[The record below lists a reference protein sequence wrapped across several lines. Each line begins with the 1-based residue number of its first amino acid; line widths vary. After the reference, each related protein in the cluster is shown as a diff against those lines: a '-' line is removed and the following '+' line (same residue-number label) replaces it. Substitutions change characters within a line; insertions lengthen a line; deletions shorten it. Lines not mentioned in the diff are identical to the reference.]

1 MARFFFRHPWCSSQ
15 PRPRP
20 CDLRRRSSHQEQ
32 PRQYLTGAETSSHKV
47 SWCMSCGHGLWMSF
61 KLMLLMHKSHHWNC
75 FNACSS
81 SGKTPFHLY
90 LKATV
95 SAWICVWSHVTGG
108 LLQCATI
115 VLQFCTDAE
124 GKASCISLM
133 FRVAD
138 MENKCMFVFNLLNI
152 FPIRWRDCQKKSWTV
167 RQRNLDHRELDSFEQ
182 NASCFPLGSHWNWN
196 PRWHYVLCNS
206 KCLGSFIWS
215 NVLKFYMMGL
225 LNISKTLLEE
235 TILTL
240 VTTEFV
246 IEKGMAVRDECIV
259 VGRRRVVLTGYP
271 LQNNLMEYWCMVD
284 FVRPNFLG
292 NKTEFSNM
300 FERPI
305 MNGQCQD
312 STPEDLKIMKHRAY
326 VLHNLLEGFVQRW
339 VAWLPVRC
347 SFNST
352 AM

>member
-1 MARFFFRHPWCSSQ
+1 
-15 PRPRP
+15 
-20 CDLRRRSSHQEQ
+20 
-32 PRQYLTGAETSSHKV
+32 
-47 SWCMSCGHGLWMSF
+47 
-61 KLMLLMHKSHHWNC
+61 
-75 FNACSS
+75 
-81 SGKTPFHLY
+81 
-90 LKATV
+90 
-95 SAWICVWSHVTGG
+95 
-108 LLQCATI
+108 
-115 VLQFCTDAE
+115 
-124 GKASCISLM
+124 
-133 FRVAD
+133 
-138 MENKCMFVFNLLNI
+138 
-152 FPIRWRDCQKKSWTV
+152 
-167 RQRNLDHRELDSFEQ
+167 
-182 NASCFPLGSHWNWN
+182 
-196 PRWHYVLCNS
+196 
-206 KCLGSFIWS
+206 
-215 NVLKFYMMGL
+215 MMGL

-352 AM
+352 AMLHTEVWAGVVIMMVCIPSEVENEDLKKNYENHGVWGESVIGWITDLDHF